1 VIVAVP
7 ADLEL
12 VFYRETT
19 DRAVWKIHQVVC
31 LVPIR
36 YGLEKNHGWL
46 FTNPPC
52 IAFTSTLS
60 PGGSHNEEGFFALAD
75 VMDVTSADRTSD
87 RQLFDKPLLRP
98 SGLDL

>member
-1 VIVAVP
+1 VILAVP
-7 ADLEL
+7 ADLEP
-12 VFYRETT
+12 VFYREIT
-19 DRAVWKIHQVVC
+19 DRAVWKIHQIVC

-60 PGGSHNEEGFFALAD
+60 PAGPITKKVFS
-75 VMDVTSADRTSD
+75 
-87 RQLFDKPLLRP
+87 PLRM
-98 SGLDL
+98 S